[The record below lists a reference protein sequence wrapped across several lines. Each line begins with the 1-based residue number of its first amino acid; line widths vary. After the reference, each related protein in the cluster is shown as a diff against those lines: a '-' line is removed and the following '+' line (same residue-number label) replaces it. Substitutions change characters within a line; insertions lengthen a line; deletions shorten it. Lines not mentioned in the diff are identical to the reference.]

1 VSYYRKITVQSRN
14 GPLLALS
21 ISAILTPA
29 RADGLAD
36 KERTMDKNR
45 LGSAEIHRL
54 KRREAELLARIEKMR
69 QRMNETK
76 DLDTLAFKSKL
87 YKEAQ
92 DELRRVH
99 DKLAGRESE
108 E

>member
-1 VSYYRKITVQSRN
+1 
-14 GPLLALS
+14 
-21 ISAILTPA
+21 
-29 RADGLAD
+29 
-36 KERTMDKNR
+36 MDKNR
-45 LGSAEIHRL
+45 LSSAQMQRL
-54 KRREAELLARIEKMR
+54 RRREAELLARIEKMR

-92 DELRRVH
+92 DELRRIH
-99 DKLAGRESE
+99 DKLAGRGSE